1 MPKVYSEA
9 ERAQIDRRLRE
20 EAVYCLGA
28 FGVKGTTVDLLV
40 KRVNIPKGTF
50 YLFYSSKEL
59 LLFRAMLELH
69 EQMEAALIEQLEALP
84 DKRDVD
90 AVTDAIVGLS
100 ARCEEMLEYVKT
112 ADMSLVDYLGVGPLH
127 ETATKKDA
135 GLTSDGSIVTQDF
148 DDLRALHE
156 VSPRPIVVGGG
167 VKAADLPALKATG
180 VEGFFVVS
188 AVCSAPDPHAAAAEL
203 VETWRQA

>member
-90 AVTDAIVGLS
+90 AVTDAIVGLYQVADHS
-100 ARCEEMLEYVKT
+100 GMLRMMTTGEMERIYRKLPSRCV
-112 ADMSLVDYLGVGPLH
+112 
-127 ETATKKDA
+127 
-135 GLTSDGSIVTQDF
+135 
-148 DDLRALHE
+148 
-156 VSPRPIVVGGG
+156 
-167 VKAADLPALKATG
+167 
-180 VEGFFVVS
+180 
-188 AVCSAPDPHAAAAEL
+188 
-203 VETWRQA
+203 